1 MTENPDGEAVTRSG
15 EYKCSFC
22 GKPRHEVKK
31 LVSGPND
38 VFICNECADLV
49 MDITHERATSAPGDE
64 DDDVI
69 VERVHGEL
77 DRIGFLALLA
87 RGKLDI
93 RVILMHVVKATR
105 HPLVRHI
112 AELEAKIKKQDG

>member
-1 MTENPDGEAVTRSG
+1 MTENPDREAMTCGGEHA
-15 EYKCSFC
+15 CSFC
-22 GKPRHEVKK
+22 AKPRHEVKK

-38 VFICNECADLV
+38 VCICNECADLV
-49 MDITHERATSAPGDE
+49 MDITHEQATSAPGDE

-69 VERVHGEL
+69 VERLHGEL

-93 RVILMHVVKATR
+93 RLILIHVVKATR
-105 HPLVRHI
+105 HPLVRRI
-112 AELEAKIKKQDG
+112 AELEARIKKQDG